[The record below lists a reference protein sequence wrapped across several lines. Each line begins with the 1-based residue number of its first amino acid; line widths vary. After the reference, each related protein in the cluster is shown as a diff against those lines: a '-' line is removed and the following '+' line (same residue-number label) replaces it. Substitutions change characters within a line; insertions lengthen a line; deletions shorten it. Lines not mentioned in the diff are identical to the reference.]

1 MTPHQR
7 DISHTL
13 QLLLRIALNPEQ
25 SPSEGIYTPVAWSE
39 VYRVSQAQGVAAI
52 AWDGLQRLMSEGL
65 IGEGCNIERH
75 IKLQWALAVENTE
88 RRYNKQAK
96 TIAQLTKIYDEVGI
110 KMMILKGYGLSRCY
124 PRPEHRSC
132 SDIDIWL
139 FGEQKRA
146 DEILRTKHNI
156 AIDEGE
162 HHHTVFYIDG
172 VMVENHYDFLNIH
185 AHHSSRP
192 IERYLKE
199 QAERSNERV
208 DIDGVMVYLP
218 AVDCHALFLLRHA
231 ASHFAATEIML
242 RHILDWGLFVR
253 AYHNNI
259 DWDRLR
265 SICREQ
271 HMEQLLDAINAISA
285 EVCGLDIS
293 LMPNTTRRTEL
304 ERRILGDIL
313 HPEFSLTKPERGLL
327 RIVIFKFRRWWA
339 NRWKHRL
346 VYRDGLL
353 HSFVT
358 QTWSHLMKPKSI
370 KA

>member
-1 MTPHQR
+1 LAYDAIKGLPADVQPPR
-7 DISHTL
+7 G
-13 QLLLRIALNPEQ
+13 LR
-25 SPSEGIYTPVAWSE
+25 
-39 VYRVSQAQGVAAI
+39 
-52 AWDGLQRLMSEGL
+52 
-65 IGEGCNIERH
+65 
-75 IKLQWALAVENTE
+75 LQWAVNVEQIEQRYAKQERAIADLAAFYAEHD
-88 RRYNKQAK
+88 Q
-96 TIAQLTKIYDEVGI
+96 
-110 KMMILKGYGLSRCY
+110 KMMLLKGYGLSRNY
-124 PRPEHRSC
+124 PIPNHRPC
-132 SDIDIWL
+132 GDADIWL
-139 FGEQKRA
+139 YGHQEEA
-146 DEILRTKHNI
+146 DEWLRNERGVR
-156 AIDEGE
+156 IDEE
-162 HHHTVFYIDG
+162 KHHHTVFTFEG

-231 ASHFAATEIML
+231 ASHFAATEIVL
-242 RHILDWGLFVR
+242 RHIIDWGLFVR

-259 DWDRLR
+259 DWYRLR
-265 SICREQ
+265 LICREQ